1 MGDGECDEPESL
13 GAIGL
18 AGREGLDNL
27 VFVINC
33 NLQRLDGPVRGNG
46 KIIQELE
53 GNFRGNGWEVT
64 KVIWGRLWDDLLR
77 KDKSGKLLKLM
88 EETVDGEYQNFKQ
101 KGGAYTREHF
111 FNKYPETAKLV
122 ENMSDEEIW
131 KLNRG
136 GHDPVKVYAAFKK
149 AKETKGRPTVILAKT
164 VKGYG
169 MGEAA
174 EGKNIAHGVKKVDAN
189 SLRQFRDRFDIPVSD
204 EDLENLPYFRP
215 AEDSEE
221 MKYMNARRTELGG
234 AVPQRR
240 QKFSEALE
248 IPALEK
254 FDAVLQGSGD
264 REISTTMAFVR
275 VLNVLVKDKKIGKR
289 IVPIVPDEART
300 FGMEGMFRQ
309 LGIYSSE
316 GQKYIPQDKDQVAY
330 YKEDKKGQV
339 LQEGINELGA
349 MGSWVAAATSYSVN
363 DCPMIPFYVFYSMFG
378 FQRTGDIC
386 WGSR

>member
-1 MGDGECDEPESL
+1 M
-13 GAIGL
+13 
-18 AGREGLDNL
+18 
-27 VFVINC
+27 VWV
-33 NLQRLDGPVRGNG
+33 
-46 KIIQELE
+46 
-53 GNFRGNGWEVT
+53 
-64 KVIWGRLWDDLLR
+64 
-77 KDKSGKLLKLM
+77 KLLKVKILL
-88 EETVDGEYQNFKQ
+88 TV
-101 KGGAYTREHF
+101 
-111 FNKYPETAKLV
+111 L
-122 ENMSDEEIW
+122 
-131 KLNRG
+131 
-136 GHDPVKVYAAFKK
+136 
-149 AKETKGRPTVILAKT
+149 
-164 VKGYG
+164 
-169 MGEAA
+169 
-174 EGKNIAHGVKKVDAN
+174 KKVDAN

-215 AEDSEE
+215 SADSEE

-330 YKEDKKGQV
+330 YKEDKKKVKYFKKVSMSLEQWV
-339 LQEGINELGA
+339 LGLQQQLL
-349 MGSWVAAATSYSVN
+349 TL
-363 DCPMIPFYVFYSMFG
+363 
-378 FQRTGDIC
+378 
-386 WGSR
+386 